1 MRIRVQAPFGRSPA
15 LRAELSVAVA
25 VGRLH
30 IVAIGALGAL
40 TFGWVFFDERMPLV
54 ALVAAIDWFLVN
66 LLNRVVDI
74 PEDEKNGIVGTGFV
88 AKNRRAITVVGFA
101 LLFATLAGVHLV
113 APALLPYRLGFHGLG
128 LAYNWRLLPGK
139 RRIKQ
144 LYFWKNTASA
154 IGFVLTVFAYPLA
167 HGIARGSALR
177 MTPLG
182 VVIAGA
188 FFVLFELS
196 YEVFYD
202 LRDAPGDREEGI
214 ASYAVVHGER
224 AALRIALALVV
235 VSLAFVVSGYA
246 IGALP
251 WRVFAMIAA
260 PIVQILYAV
269 RAAKRLR
276 RGEPLVTANDCI
288 RLTWIGAVMFAAYN
302 LWAFLGLPGV

>member
-1 MRIRVQAPFGRSPA
+1 MAAASRTLAI
-15 LRAELSVAVA
+15 AVS

-40 TFGWVFFDERMPLV
+40 TFGWVFFDQRMPFV
-54 ALVAAIDWFLVN
+54 AAVAAIDWFLVN

-88 AKNRRAITVVGFA
+88 ARHRRAITVLGFA
-101 LLFATLAGVHLV
+101 LLFSTLAAVHLV
-113 APALLPYRLGFHGLG
+113 APALLLYRLGFHALG

-139 RRIKQ
+139 KRIKQ

-154 IGFVLTVFAYPLA
+154 IGFVLTVFAYPLV
-167 HGIARGSALR
+167 HGLASGHTLR

-182 VVIAGA
+182 IAIAGG

-214 ASYAVVHGER
+214 ATYAVVHGER
-224 AALRIALALVV
+224 GALRIALGLVM
-235 VSLAFVVSGYA
+235 VSLVLATVGYA
-246 IGALP
+246 VGELP
-251 WRVFAMIAA
+251 WRVLAMIAA
-260 PIVQILYAV
+260 PLVQIGYSI
-269 RAAKRLR
+269 RASRRLR
-276 RGEPLVTANDCI
+276 RGQPLVSANDCVQ
-288 RLTWIGAVMFAAYN
+288 LTWIGAAMFVAYN
-302 LWAFLGLPGV
+302 LWAFFGLPGV